1 MNGNSPKRS
10 GQSEKLYRTL
20 IERKYP
26 ENVALAIANELN
38 TDFTAGQMLGYLSHI
53 RKPPLEEL
61 ADEMLSILALRNRI
75 QSKKKM
81 EYYQSKVNASYDFWY
96 DMNQTENKE

>member
-1 MNGNSPKRS
+1 MNGNSNKRS

-26 ENVALAIANELN
+26 ENIALSIANELN

-61 ADEMLSILALRNRI
+61 ADEMLSILALRDRI
-75 QSKKKM
+75 RSKKKM

-96 DMNQTENKE
+96 DMNRNENKD